1 MLVKFGQ
8 IAVAQN
14 VVIFNT
20 QCVSKAQKKSSA
32 NGRVRDDE
40 LGFGSCS
47 HRLRIVKNTSNVF
60 GQFLLDFGVQFCMA
74 GAIFGDVG
82 LMFHM

>member
-20 QCVSKAQKKSSA
+20 QCVSKAQKKARRTGGCEMTS
-32 NGRVRDDE
+32 
-40 LGFGSCS
+40 LGSD
-47 HRLRIVKNTSNVF
+47 HARI
-60 GQFLLDFGVQFCMA
+60 GCAL
-74 GAIFGDVG
+74 
-82 LMFHM
+82 